1 MYTNVTVKQILDRKG
16 YTVWSLDPDTRVL
29 DALRFMAEKNIGA
42 VVVIKDNNPV
52 GIFSERDYA
61 RKVILSGK
69 NERDTLIKEV
79 MTRQV
84 IGVELQYGIDACLA
98 LMTGKF
104 IRHLPVVDDEDKIV
118 GVISIGD
125 VVKELVADQEFV
137 IDQLVYYITGEP
149 TKSPDPA
156 SSFVDLK

>member
-1 MYTNVTVKQILDRKG
+1 MYTNVTVKQILERKG
-16 YTVWSLDPDTRVL
+16 YKIWSLDPDTLVL
-29 DALRFMAEKNIGA
+29 DALRYMAEKNIGA

-61 RKVILSGK
+61 RKVALSGK
-69 NERDTLIKEV
+69 NERDTMIKEV

-84 IGVELQYGIDACLA
+84 IAVELNSGIDACLA

-104 IRHLPVVDDEDKIV
+104 IRHLPVVNDEHKIV

-137 IDQLVYYITGEP
+137 IDQLVHYISGEP
-149 TKSPDPA
+149 TKPTVSTP
-156 SSFVDLK
+156 SHVEL

>member
-1 MYTNVTVKQILDRKG
+1 MYTNVNVRQILKRKG
-16 YTVWSLDPDTRVL
+16 YKVWSLDPDTSVL
-29 DALRFMAEKNIGA
+29 DALRFMADKNIGA

-61 RKVILSGK
+61 RKVVLKGK

-84 IGVELQYGIDACLA
+84 IGVELNYGIDACLA

-104 IRHLPVVDDEDKIV
+104 IRHLPVVDDERKII

-125 VVKELVADQEFV
+125 VVKELVADQEFI
-137 IDQLVYYITGEP
+137 IDQLVNYITGEP
-149 TKSPDPA
+149 TKSDVPA
-156 SSFVDLK
+156 PPSVEL